1 MLLIAVVVLQVVVVL
16 LLVALV
22 LRKPAPVPATDER
35 LLRLPDAVV
44 ELKARADATEQALRG
59 GMDSLR
65 RHAGEDAERS
75 RAAADVASRGLRDE
89 VATSIAALAKTLQDG
104 LGGFRADNTLAAD
117 KLRAAVHAELQ
128 GIATGLETFFQRA
141 NRETLDSREALNT
154 KLTEVSETLRGSLAE
169 FRGDNTGSA
178 DKLRTA
184 VQGDLQAIATN
195 LNGFFQRVS
204 QSTLESREALHGRL
218 RDLND
223 TSAASHTTLRDDLQ
237 KRLTQLGEEQHGH
250 QERMRLSMEDRLAK
264 LNDTNAAKLEEM
276 RHTVDE
282 KLQATLH
289 TRLTE
294 SFGQVT
300 THLGDVQ
307 KGLGE
312 MKELATG
319 VSDLKKVFSNVK
331 ARGIV
336 GEFQLGMQLEQMF
349 SPDQYVRNARIKP
362 GSSESVEFAL
372 KIPDG
377 DRDHVLL
384 PIDAK
389 FPREDWE
396 RLEHAY
402 EHGTPEEQASAGRA
416 FESAIRTEGK
426 RICSKYIDPPT
437 TLPFAVMFLPT
448 EALYAEVMRR
458 PALHTDL
465 QSSCNVTI
473 AGPSSFMA
481 ILTSFQMGFRTL
493 AIQKKG
499 SEVWKILGGV
509 KTEFGKFE
517 TLMTKVENNVSTV
530 QKTLGD
536 IGVRTRA
543 INRNLRGVSELP
555 ASEVTPLEAFEEIAH
570 VAPLLAATADE

>member
-1 MLLIAVVVLQVVVVL
+1 MLL
-16 LLVALV
+16 
-22 LRKPAPVPATDER
+22 LRRAGAAPPVDDR
-35 LLRLPDAVV
+35 LLRLPEAIGILNSRF
-44 ELKARADATEQALRG
+44 EATDSALRHG
-59 GMDSLR
+59 VDSLR
-65 RHAGEDAERS
+65 RETAE
-75 RAAADVASRGLRDE
+75 AAAHGRREADASSAALRDE
-89 VATSIAALAKTLQDG
+89 VTRNIAVLGKTLTDG
-104 LGGFRADNTLAAD
+104 LNSFRTDN
-117 KLRAAVHAELQ
+117 
-128 GIATGLETFFQRA
+128 
-141 NRETLDSREALNT
+141 S
-154 KLTEVSETLRGSLAE
+154 VSAIQ
-169 FRGDNTGSA
+169 
-178 DKLRTA
+178 LRTA
-184 VQGDLQAIATN
+184 VHSELQTIAAN
-195 LNGFFQRVS
+195 LDAFFRDAS
-204 QSTLESREALHGRL
+204 KAGLESRDALHGKLTELGSKNTQSHDAL
-218 RDLND
+218 R
-223 TSAASHTTLRDDLQ
+223 TALQ
-237 KRLTQLGEEQHGH
+237 NKLQDLGEAQHGH
-250 QERMRLSMEDRLAK
+250 QERLRLSMEERLAK
-264 LNDTNAAKLEEM
+264 LNTDNVAKLEQM
-276 RHTVDE
+276 RETVDE

-294 SFGQVT
+294 SFSQVT

-331 ARGIV
+331 ARGVV

-349 SPDQYVRNARIKP
+349 SPDQYVKNARIKP

-377 DRDHVLL
+377 DRGHVLL

-396 RLEHAY
+396 RLEYAY
-402 EHGTPEEQASAGRA
+402 EHGTPDEQKRAGNA

-448 EALYAEVMRR
+448 ESLYAEVMRR

-499 SEVWKILGGV
+499 GEVWNILAGV
-509 KTEFGKFE
+509 KKEFGTFE
-517 TLMTKVENNVSTV
+517 NLMTKVERNVATV
-530 QKTLGD
+530 QNTLGD

-543 INRNLRGVSELP
+543 INRTLRDVSDLP
-555 ASEVTPLEAFEEIAH
+555 LPEASAVAAFEDLAS
-570 VAPLLAATADE
+570 VAPLLAAVTDEA

>member
-1 MLLIAVVVLQVVVVL
+1 MALWFVVVLQFVLVLLVLVL
-16 LLVALV
+16 LL
-22 LRKPAPVPATDER
+22 RKSTAAAPPDDR
-35 LLRLPDAVV
+35 LLRLPEAMSALYSRFEATDSALRNGIDGLRRDAI
-44 ELKARADATEQALRG
+44 ETAAHGRREADASSTA
-59 GMDSLR
+59 
-65 RHAGEDAERS
+65 
-75 RAAADVASRGLRDE
+75 LRDE
-89 VATSIAALAKTLQDG
+89 VTRSIALLGKTLNEG
-104 LGGFRADNTLAAD
+104 LTSFRADNSAAD
-117 KLRAAVHAELQ
+117 NQLRVAVHAELQ
-128 GIATGLETFFQRA
+128 AIAATLELFFKDASKAGLESRD
-141 NRETLDSREALNT
+141 TLHS
-154 KLTEVSETLRGSLAE
+154 KLTELGSK
-169 FRGDNTGSA
+169 NTQSHEA
-178 DKLRTA
+178 LRTA
-184 VQGDLQAIATN
+184 LQ
-195 LNGFFQRVS
+195 S
-204 QSTLESREALHGRL
+204 K
-218 RDLND
+218 
-223 TSAASHTTLRDDLQ
+223 LQ
-237 KRLTQLGEEQHGH
+237 DLGEAQHGH
-250 QERMRLSMEDRLAK
+250 QERLRLSMEERLTK
-264 LNDTNAAKLEEM
+264 LNSDNAAKLEQM
-276 RHTVDE
+276 RETVDE

-349 SPDQYVRNARIKP
+349 SPEQYVKNARIKP

-377 DRDHVLL
+377 DRGHVLL

-402 EHGTPEEQASAGRA
+402 EHGTPDEQASAGRA

-426 RICSKYIDPPT
+426 RICGKYIDPPT

-499 SEVWKILGGV
+499 SEVWNILAGV
-509 KTEFGKFE
+509 KKEFGTFE
-517 TLMTKVENNVSTV
+517 NLMSKVEKNVMTV
-530 QKTLGD
+530 QNTLGD

-543 INRNLRGVSELP
+543 INRTLRDVSELP
-555 ASEVTPLEAFEEIAH
+555 AADTSVVASFEDLAS
-570 VAPLLAATADE
+570 VAPLLAVAAAEEA

>member
-1 MLLIAVVVLQVVVVL
+1 MLLLAIVVLQVVLL
-16 LLVALV
+16 LLVLAVWLG
-22 LRKPAPVPATDER
+22 KPAVTGPDER
-35 LLRLPDAVV
+35 LLRLPEAMSA
-44 ELKARADATEQALRG
+44 LQTRADITDAGLRQVIEL
-59 GMDSLR
+59 LR
-65 RHAGEDAERS
+65 REAADMAAQSRRDAEAGS
-75 RAAADVASRGLRDE
+75 IALRDE
-89 VATSIAALAKTLQDG
+89 VARSIATLGRTLTEG
-104 LGGFRADNTLAAD
+104 LSGFRADNTASANQ
-117 KLRAAVHAELQ
+117 LRLAVHAELQ
-128 GIATGLETFFQRA
+128 AIAA
-141 NRETLDSREALNT
+141 TLDGFLKETNRTALESRDALHG
-154 KLTEVSETLRGSLAE
+154 KLTDLGVKNGEGHDA
-169 FRGDNTGSA
+169 
-178 DKLRTA
+178 LRTA
-184 VQGDLQAIATN
+184 
-195 LNGFFQRVS
+195 
-204 QSTLESREALHGRL
+204 LHAKL
-218 RDLND
+218 HD
-223 TSAASHTTLRDDLQ
+223 
-237 KRLTQLGEEQHGH
+237 LGEAQHGH
-250 QERMRLSMEDRLAK
+250 QERLRLSLQQSLDK
-264 LNDTNAAKLEEM
+264 LNIENAVKLDAM
-276 RHTVDE
+276 RQTVDE

-312 MKELATG
+312 MKELASG

-362 GSSESVEFAL
+362 GSSESVEYAL

-377 DRDHVLL
+377 DRDCVLL

-402 EHGTPEEQASAGRA
+402 EHGTLEEQTRAGNA

-465 QSSCNVTI
+465 QSTCNVTI

-509 KTEFGKFE
+509 KTEFSKFE

-555 ASEVTPLEAFEEIAH
+555 IAESSPLMAFEEIAH
-570 VAPLLAATADE
+570 GAPLLAATADE

>member
-1 MLLIAVVVLQVVVVL
+1 MLLWVVVGLQVVLVL
-16 LLVALV
+16 LVFVRL
-22 LRKPAPVPATDER
+22 LRKPAAAALPDER
-35 LLRLPDAVV
+35 LSRLPEALSALHSRF
-44 ELKARADATEQALRG
+44 EATDSALRNG
-59 GMDSLR
+59 IESLR
-65 RHAGEDAERS
+65 REASDDAAYS
-75 RAAADVASRGLRDE
+75 RREADAASVALRAE
-89 VATSIAALAKTLQDG
+89 VMRSIATLGKTLADG
-104 LGGFRADNTLAAD
+104 LNGSRADNSTAANQ
-117 KLRAAVHAELQ
+117 LRLAVHAELQ
-128 GIATGLETFFQRA
+128 TI
-141 NRETLDSREALNT
+141 ALN
-154 KLTEVSETLRGSLAE
+154 LEM
-169 FRGDNTGSA
+169 
-178 DKLRTA
+178 
-184 VQGDLQAIATN
+184 
-195 LNGFFQRVS
+195 FFKDTSRAG
-204 QSTLESREALHGRL
+204 LESRDALHGRL
-218 RDLND
+218 TELGSKN
-223 TSAASHTTLRDDLQ
+223 TQSHDALRTALQ
-237 KRLTQLGEEQHGH
+237 SKLHDLGEAQHGH
-250 QERMRLSMEDRLAK
+250 QERLRLSMEERLTK
-264 LNDTNAAKLEEM
+264 LNTDNAAKLEQM
-276 RHTVDE
+276 RETVDE

-349 SPDQYVRNARIKP
+349 SPEQYVKNARIKQ

-377 DRDHVLL
+377 DRGYVLL

-402 EHGTPEEQASAGRA
+402 EQGTPDEQASAGRA
-416 FESAIRTEGK
+416 FESAIRTEAK
-426 RICSKYIDPPT
+426 RICGKYIDPPT

-499 SEVWKILGGV
+499 SEVWNILAGV
-509 KTEFGKFE
+509 KKEFGTFE
-517 TLMTKVENNVSTV
+517 TLMSKVEKNVTTV
-530 QKTLGD
+530 QNTLGE

-543 INRNLRGVSELP
+543 IHRNLRDVSELP
-555 ASEVTPLEAFEEIAH
+555 ATDVSPIAAFEDLAS
-570 VAPLLAATADE
+570 VAPLLAAVADEA

>member
-1 MLLIAVVVLQVVVVL
+1 MHEAFCPWQSASTPLMRGGHLYPSDFASDRFSFTLLLALCSERRKGEQMLVGLVVLQLVLL
-16 LLVALV
+16 LLVALLV
-22 LRKPAPVPATDER
+22 LRKPVSAPAPASTPAIDER

-44 ELKARADATEQALRG
+44 ALAARADATDNTLRAG
-59 GMDSLR
+59 IDSLR
-65 RHAGEDAERS
+65 RQGIDDAERS
-75 RAAADVASRGLRDE
+75 RTAMDLASRGLRDE
-89 VATSIAALAKTLQDG
+89 VANNIAALGRVLHDG
-104 LGGFRADNTLAAD
+104 LHGLRTDNTVAAD
-117 KLRAAVHAELQ
+117 QLRSAVHANLQ
-128 GIATGLETFFQRA
+128 GLAA
-141 NRETLDSREALNT
+141 SLD
-154 KLTEVSETLRGSLAE
+154 
-169 FRGDNTGSA
+169 
-178 DKLRTA
+178 
-184 VQGDLQAIATN
+184 
-195 LNGFFQRVS
+195 GFFQASSKTGLDAQEMLHTRLTELGS
-204 QSTLESREALHGRL
+204 KNTQGHEALRSALQNKLH
-218 RDLND
+218 DLSQD
-223 TSAASHTTLRDDLQ
+223 
-237 KRLTQLGEEQHGH
+237 QHGH
-250 QERMRLSMEDRLAK
+250 QERLRLSLQQNLEK
-264 LNDTNAAKLEEM
+264 LNADNVTKLEEM

-362 GSSESVEFAL
+362 GSQESVEFAL

-402 EHGTPEEQASAGRA
+402 EHGTPEEQARAGRE

-517 TLMTKVENNVSTV
+517 TLMTKVESNVTTV
-530 QKTLGD
+530 QRTLGD

-555 ASEVTPLEAFEEIAH
+555 AADPSPLTAFEEIAH
-570 VAPLLAATADE
+570 VAPLLAAQADD

>member
-1 MLLIAVVVLQVVVVL
+1 MLVMIAVLEMVVVL
-16 LLVALV
+16 LLLALV
-22 LRKPAPVPATDER
+22 LRKPPAAATDER
-35 LLRLPDAVV
+35 LLRLPDA
-44 ELKARADATEQALRG
+44 LSSLSARADSTDAALRAG
-59 GMDSLR
+59 IDSLR
-65 RHAGEDAERS
+65 RQGVEDADRS
-75 RAAADVASRGLRDE
+75 RAAMDLASRGLRDE
-89 VATSIAALAKTLQDG
+89 VSGSIAALAKTLNDG
-104 LGGFRADNTLAAD
+104 LNGFRADNTVSAD
-117 KLRAAVHAELQ
+117 QLRSAVH
-128 GIATGLETFFQRA
+128 
-141 NRETLDSREALNT
+141 
-154 KLTEVSETLRGSLAE
+154 TE
-169 FRGDNTGSA
+169 
-178 DKLRTA
+178 
-184 VQGDLQAIATN
+184 LQAIAAN
-195 LNGFFQRVS
+195 LDAFFHKSTATGSAAQDTLHKTLTELGSRNT
-204 QSTLESREALHGRL
+204 QSHDALRNSL
-218 RDLND
+218 QSKLQDLNE
-223 TSAASHTTLRDDLQ
+223 A
-237 KRLTQLGEEQHGH
+237 QHGH
-250 QERMRLSMEDRLAK
+250 QERLRLNLQQSLDK
-264 LNDTNAAKLEEM
+264 LNTDNAAKLDAM

-312 MKELATG
+312 MKELASG

-362 GSSESVEFAL
+362 GSNESVEFAL

-426 RICSKYIDPPT
+426 RICGKYIDPPT

-458 PALHTDL
+458 PALHTEL

-517 TLMTKVENNVSTV
+517 DLMKKVENNVSTV

-555 ASEVTPLEAFEEIAH
+555 AADDAQPVASFENI
-570 VAPLLAATADE
+570 VALPLLAATADE